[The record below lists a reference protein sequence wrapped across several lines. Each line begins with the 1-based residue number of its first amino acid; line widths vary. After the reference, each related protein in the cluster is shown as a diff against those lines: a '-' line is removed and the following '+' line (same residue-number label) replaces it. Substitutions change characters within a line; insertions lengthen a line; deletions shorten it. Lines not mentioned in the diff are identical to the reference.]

1 MRTVSEK
8 IHLYRI
14 QNKPYT
20 ECMQKKTVSAEI
32 IMHLAAVLILITA
45 TGVSIYSTPDPY
57 TIIPKVKITVPI
69 INALCAVLA
78 FVLLFIP
85 RNTFLECAILA
96 MQAVTTC
103 LTGYESLGIFL
114 YTAMILILF
123 CDGFFKKH
131 AFRRILILFVA
142 WFLVLP
148 GIIPHGIERY
158 ILAITQSI
166 FTLAFYCFI
175 YKKLETL
182 LKPLM
187 TLYIPESTCPAVK
200 DIKKGDKLSLTS
212 CGLNEREVQ
221 FTFDFLVN
229 NKTYRQIADEQ
240 YVSISTVKKV
250 MADVL
255 KKIGVRNQNDLKI
268 LLLQY
273 KIER

>member
-14 QNKPYT
+14 SDTTYT
-20 ECMQKKTVSAEI
+20 KNMNKKTVSAET
-32 IMHLAAVLILITA
+32 IMHIAAVFILVIA
-45 TGVSIYSTPDPY
+45 TGVSLVSTPDPY
-57 TIIPKVKITVPI
+57 TVIPKVEITVPI
-69 INALCAVLA
+69 INALCVVLA
-78 FVLLFIP
+78 LVLLFIP
-85 RNTFLECAILA
+85 RNTALECSILA
-96 MQAVTTC
+96 IQAVSTC

-114 YTAMILILF
+114 FSALLLILF

-131 AFRRILILFVA
+131 AVRRILILFVIWLA
-142 WFLVLP
+142 VLP

-158 ILAITQSI
+158 ILAIAESI
-166 FTLAFYCFI
+166 FIIAFYCFI
-175 YKKLETL
+175 YKKLESL
-182 LKPLM
+182 LKPLV
-187 TLYIPESTCPAVK
+187 TLYIPESICPAVK

-255 KKIGVRNQNDLKI
+255 KKFGVRNQNDLKI